1 MLATPVIVIASF
13 AYLGLLFAIAH
24 QAERRAAIGRS
35 LIRNPYVYTLS
46 IAVYCTSWTFY
57 GAVGSAARD
66 GFEFV
71 TIYIGPTVV
80 FLGWWFLLRKM
91 VRISKTHRITSI
103 ADFISSRYGKST
115 ALGATVT
122 LIALVGT
129 TPYISLQ
136 LKAVATSFTVL
147 VGYHGIDGPFVA
159 PTPTVIADTAFWIA
173 AGMAAFVI
181 LFGTRNLDA
190 DEHHEGVVAA
200 IAFESFVKLFALV
213 AVGSFVIFALSGGV
227 GQFLAD
233 ISDKPQIGRL
243 FTLSQSQGPRW
254 LTLTLLSMAAVI
266 CLPRQ
271 FQMVVVENV
280 DERHLATA
288 AWLFPLYLWLMS
300 LFALPI
306 AVAGLSLL
314 PDQADADFYVLTV
327 PMTQGQGV
335 LALAAFIGGLSS
347 ATSMVIVAA
356 IALSTMICNDLVMPL
371 LLRLRWLRLSTRR
384 DLTGALL
391 AVRRISIC
399 LVMLMGFA
407 YYRAAG
413 ESGALASIGLTSF
426 AAVAQ
431 FVPVIV
437 GGLFWK
443 GGARAGAVSGL
454 LGGVAVWA
462 YTLVLPSIAEAGWPG
477 PTLLRDGPWGV
488 AMLRPQALF
497 GLNDLDALTHAMF
510 WSMLV
515 NVALY
520 VLVSLF
526 SRQDVLERIQGAL
539 FVDVFRQRAGES
551 PHLWRHSA
559 TVDDLYA
566 LVQRFLGRERT
577 YRAFRDYA
585 RDRGMRG
592 TMPASADAELIGFA
606 ERLLAGSI
614 GAASARVMVGTVTK
628 GEMPRLD
635 EVMRI
640 LEETHQ
646 AIEYSQRLEQSS
658 RELRAT
664 AAELQAANKRL
675 QDLDRL
681 KDEFLSTVSHE
692 LRTPLTS
699 IRAFSEILSD
709 HADLDRGERDRFLDI
724 IVSESRRLTRLLD
737 EILDLARLEA
747 GRSEWRLTPVG
758 AGGAL
763 RDAVAAAG
771 GLFAERQLRL
781 DVAIDPHD
789 VVLKADRDRLMQL
802 FMNLLSNATKF
813 CAAENGAVRVSGRPQ
828 AGGYLVTVTDN
839 GPGVAPG
846 DAERIFE
853 KFVKIS
859 PERTD
864 RRQGSG
870 LGLAICRQIVEHHG
884 GRIWLDPRAE
894 GGASFCVFLP
904 APSVQDEALPEQGAI
919 QALAARAS

>member
-1 MLATPVIVIASF
+1 MLATPVILVASF

-24 QAERRAAIGRS
+24 HADRRAATGRS
-35 LIRNPYVYTLS
+35 LIRNPYIYTLS

-57 GAVGSAARD
+57 GAVGSAARN

-71 TIYIGPTVV
+71 AIYLGPTIV
-80 FLGWWFLLRKM
+80 FLGWWFLLRRM
-91 VRISKTHRITSI
+91 VRISKAHRITSI

-115 ALGATVT
+115 ALGAVVT

-147 VGYHGIDGPFVA
+147 IGYHGIGGGPLVA
-159 PTPTVIADTAFWIA
+159 PTPTVIADTAFWVA
-173 AGMAAFVI
+173 VGMAAFVI

-213 AVGSFVIFALSGGV
+213 AVGLFVVFALGGV
-227 GQFLAD
+227 GKFLTGIRD
-233 ISDKPQIGRL
+233 DPQIGHL
-243 FTLSQSQGPRW
+243 FTLSQSEGPRW
-254 LTLTLLSMAAVI
+254 LTLTLLSMAAVV

-314 PDQADADFYVLTV
+314 PGQADADFYVLTV
-327 PMTQGQGV
+327 PMTQGQDL

-371 LLRLRWLRLSTRR
+371 LLRLRWLRLSRR
-384 DLTGALL
+384 GDLTGALL

-413 ESGALASIGLTSF
+413 ESGALATIGLTSF

-431 FVPVIV
+431 FVPAIV

-443 GGARAGAVSGL
+443 GGARAGAIAGL
-454 LGGVAVWA
+454 LCGGAIWA
-462 YTLVLPSIAEAGWPG
+462 YTLVLPSIVEAGWPAS
-477 PTLLRDGPWGV
+477 TLLRDGPWGAV
-488 AMLRPQALF
+488 MLRPQALF
-497 GLNDLDALTHAMF
+497 GLHGLDALTHGMF
-510 WSMLV
+510 WSILV
-515 NVALY
+515 NVSLY

-539 FVDVFRQRAGES
+539 FVDVFRQRAGEN

-559 TVDDLYA
+559 TVDDLYT
-566 LVQRFLGRERT
+566 LVQRFLGRERA

-585 RDRGMRG
+585 RSRGMREP
-592 TMPASADAELIGFA
+592 MPVSADAELIGFA

-614 GAASARVMVGTVTK
+614 GAASARVMVATVTK

-646 AIEYSQRLEQSS
+646 AIEYSQRLEQKS
-658 RELRAT
+658 RELQAT
-664 AAELQAANKRL
+664 AAELQAANRRL
-675 QDLDRL
+675 QELDRL
-681 KDEFLSTVSHE
+681 KDDFLSTVSHE

-699 IRAFSEILSD
+699 IRSFSEILSD
-709 HADLDRGERDRFLDI
+709 HPDIDRAEGDRFLAI

-747 GRSEWRLTPVG
+747 GRSEWRMAAVD
-758 AGGAL
+758 AGDAL

-771 GLFAERQLRL
+771 GLFAERRLRL
-781 DVAIDPHD
+781 ELAIDPHAA
-789 VVLKADRDRLMQL
+789 VLRADRDRLMQL
-802 FMNLLSNATKF
+802 FMNLLSNAAKF
-813 CAAENGAVRVSGRPQ
+813 CAAEDGAVQVVGRQ
-828 AGGYLVTVTDN
+828 RADGYLVTVTDN
-839 GPGVAPG
+839 GPGVPPG
-846 DAERIFE
+846 EAERIFD
-853 KFVKIS
+853 KFAKAS
-859 PERTD
+859 PASSGRP
-864 RRQGSG
+864 QGSG

-884 GRIWLDPRAE
+884 GRIWLDARKE
-894 GGASFCVFLP
+894 EGASFCVFLP
-904 APSVQDEALPEQGAI
+904 TLS
-919 QALAARAS
+919 AAE